1 MFCKIRP
8 VIITA
13 EEGFKEEGYFA
24 DLGLIRISHGFPIDY
39 KDPGM

>member
-1 MFCKIRP
+1 MFCEIGP

-13 EEGFKEEGYFA
+13 EEGFNDEGYFA
-24 DLGLIRISHGFPIDY
+24 DLGLIRISHGLPIDH